1 MERLFRRKK
10 FDMVGKGGFMIAFL
24 AFSGVL
30 GKGGDI
36 KSTSAQHTQHRHTIG
51 LHFHIIR
58 SEAFG
63 ERLDINV
70 S

>member
-10 FDMVGKGGFMIAFL
+10 FDMVGKNRCMIAFL

-36 KSTSAQHTQHRHTIG
+36 NQHSITQTYH
-51 LHFHIIR
+51 LVAFHIIR

-63 ERLDINV
+63 EKLDINV

>member
-10 FDMVGKGGFMIAFL
+10 FDMVGKGGFMIAFS

-36 KSTSAQHTQHRHTIG
+36 KSTSAQHSTGIPLGCISHHTIRG
-51 LHFHIIR
+51 VR
-58 SEAFG
+58 
-63 ERLDINV
+63 R
-70 S
+70 